1 MSLTDKL
8 QKSVANSEDA
18 GYEIYRGLAYDPND
32 PEMFVSKAEIDEFFK
47 ESQSN
52 L

>member
-1 MSLTDKL
+1 MSLTEKL

-18 GYEIYRGLAYDPND
+18 EYKTYRGLAYDPND
-32 PEMFVSKAEIDEFFK
+32 PEMFVSKEEIDEFFK
-47 ESQSN
+47 ESQSK